1 MLGCSAFAQGVTDAP
16 AERQFA
22 SLGPVGA
29 VGSGPEAGK
38 ASAGCPLVED
48 AFSIPFLA
56 FWNALKQGVLRHL
69 RDLNL
74 KAVGLW
80 AR

>member
-1 MLGCSAFAQGVTDAP
+1 MLRPNAGLPV
-16 AERQFA
+16 
-22 SLGPVGA
+22 LGPVGA

-38 ASAGCPLVED
+38 ASAGCPLAED

>member
-1 MLGCSAFAQGVTDAP
+1 
-16 AERQFA
+16 
-22 SLGPVGA
+22 
-29 VGSGPEAGK
+29 
-38 ASAGCPLVED
+38 
-48 AFSIPFLA
+48 LA

-74 KAVGLW
+74 KAVDLW